1 MHKSVPDDS
10 GTLQPVDKPMGGL
23 EGRRPATSI
32 VVLATAV
39 ASPRF
44 G

>member
-1 MHKSVPDDS
+1 MKKLYISP
-10 GTLQPVDKPMGGL
+10 QPVDKPPMGGS